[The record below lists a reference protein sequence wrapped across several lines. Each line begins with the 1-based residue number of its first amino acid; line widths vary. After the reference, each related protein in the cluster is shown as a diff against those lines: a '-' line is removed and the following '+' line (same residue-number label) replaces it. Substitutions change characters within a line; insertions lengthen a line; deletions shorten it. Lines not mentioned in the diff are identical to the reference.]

1 MTSAYNLAK
10 ENQEIVVR
18 LNQEIFTEE
27 KLTKFLE
34 YLILENISASSQLNE
49 EEAQKLANE
58 IDAKVWNS
66 LKAGFFHS
74 QILI

>member
-34 YLILENISASSQLNE
+34 YLMLENISASSQLNE

-58 IDAKVWNS
+58 IDAKVWTCI
-66 LKAGFFHS
+66 KGR
-74 QILI
+74 ILEE

>member
-34 YLILENISASSQLNE
+34 IQNDN
-49 EEAQKLANE
+49 
-58 IDAKVWNS
+58 
-66 LKAGFFHS
+66 
-74 QILI
+74 